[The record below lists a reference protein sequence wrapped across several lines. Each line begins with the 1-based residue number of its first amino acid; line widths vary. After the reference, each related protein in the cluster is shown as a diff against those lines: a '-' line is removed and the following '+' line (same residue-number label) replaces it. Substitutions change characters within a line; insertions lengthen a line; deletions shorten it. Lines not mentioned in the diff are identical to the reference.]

1 MARIGRMIYDGID
14 RLPFI
19 LAILQILA
27 ILSAVFCCGRFAMNT
42 NHDLQL
48 EKQTADRIGRIG
60 RI

>member
-1 MARIGRMIYDGID
+1 MTGSID
-14 RLPFI
+14 WPFI

-27 ILSAVFCCGRFAMNT
+27 ILSAAVFFFCPLQMNT
-42 NHDLQL
+42 HRDLQL